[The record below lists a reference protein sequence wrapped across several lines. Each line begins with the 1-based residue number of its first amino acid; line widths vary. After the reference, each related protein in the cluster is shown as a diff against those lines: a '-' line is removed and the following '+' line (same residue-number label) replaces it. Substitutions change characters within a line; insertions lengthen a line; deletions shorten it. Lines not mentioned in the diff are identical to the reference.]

1 MNENS
6 NEFVLADPR
15 SQPDVL
21 ESVSVPDAFYWVIER
36 PAPLAGMRD
45 PLGSGVVDWAELS
58 REGFDSVVCLSAA
71 QQNYDPSP
79 LTTAWCG
86 ELEDL
91 AGSWPPQDP
100 RSELLKI
107 EQAARAV
114 SRELNAGHG
123 VVVHCLGGIG
133 RTGTVL
139 AAPLVLLGFEPAA
152 SIEHVIALNAA
163 RACHWPEAA
172 WHLKAIEQL
181 AHTVRGSA

>member
-1 MNENS
+1 MDEKS
-6 NEFVLADPR
+6 NQLVLADPW

-21 ESVSVPDAFYWVIER
+21 ESVAVPNAFYWVIEE
-36 PAPLAGMRD
+36 PVALAGMRD
-45 PLGSGVVDWAELS
+45 PHWSGIDWGELLS
-58 REGFDSVVCLSAA
+58 QGFDCVVCLSAA
-71 QQNYDPSP
+71 HQNYDPSP

-91 AGSWPPQDP
+91 AAGALPGDP

-107 EQAARAV
+107 ERTAKTV
-114 SRELNAGHG
+114 TRELNAGHG
-123 VVVHCLGGIG
+123 VVVHCLEGIG

-139 AAPLVLLGFEPAA
+139 AASLVLLGFEPAA

-181 AHTVRGSA
+181 AHTVRRSA